1 MFGALIYFRLLY
13 YLFFEEYE
21 KSGEFTVLEKM
32 KSSIKESIIYY
43 GFLLGIGGLI
53 IIILLSILG
62 LYYTIV
68 IVKDSSLIFGI
79 LVYFFLLSY
88 SLIKYTKT
96 LYDKINYEKQ
106 VNYQEWR
113 VNQFTEK
120 LRDIQ
125 ISLIE
130 KFNSLK

>member
-88 SLIKYTKT
+88 SLIKYPKT

-106 VNYQEWR
+106 VKYQEG
-113 VNQFTEK
+113 K
-120 LRDIQ
+120 
-125 ISLIE
+125 
-130 KFNSLK
+130 